1 MDSPWRLCAVAASFL
16 ALAGCSEQ
24 APKLLTWSPAPVPQR
39 VIVNANAPAAAK
51 PFFGA
56 DAAAA
61 RTNAAPINAASHAVA
76 AKTALA
82 NPIAHNPASVVVQR
96 GETLYD
102 ISQRYHVPLRL
113 LLDANRLR
121 PPYGDLVGRRLV
133 LPKPPT
139 HVVQT
144 GQTLYG
150 LSRLY
155 HVGLYELVSA
165 NDIQAPYRL
174 DAGAVLVIPPPEGGP
189 PVPPLKTAGPLKT
202 AAPRQS
208 PPAPAPMMV
217 AERRGPPLPQPAP
230 RAAPRHETAPRQA
243 EERKVE
249 RPMAA
254 RPKATRRMA
263 MRRDSTPRRT
273 AASPPPMPVA
283 EAAAPPGRGHP
294 FLWPVRGRV
303 LVGFGPES
311 NGLNNDGINI
321 AVPEGTPV
329 RAAATGVV
337 VYAGNELKGYG
348 NLLLIR
354 HADGWITAYAHN
366 AKLLVRRGQR
376 VTRGEIIARA
386 GETGGVSSPQLH
398 FEIRHG
404 TQAVD
409 PLRYLSAQAAT
420 RGPRAG

>member
-24 APKLLTWSPAPVPQR
+24 APKLLAWSPAPVPQR
-39 VIVNANAPAAAK
+39 VIVNPNAPAAAK

-56 DAAAA
+56 DTAAARITTPRRTSPASRAVAAAA
-61 RTNAAPINAASHAVA
+61 TFTNPV
-76 AKTALA
+76 
-82 NPIAHNPASVVVQR
+82 AHNPASVVVQR

-102 ISQRYHVPLRL
+102 ISQHYHVPLRL

-121 PPYGDLVGRRLV
+121 PPYGNLTGRRLA
-133 LPKPPT
+133 LPRPPT
-139 HVVQT
+139 HVVQA

-189 PVPPLKTAGPLKT
+189 PAPPLKT
-202 AAPRQS
+202 AAPRKS
-208 PPAPAPMMV
+208 PPASLVV

-230 RAAPRHETAPRQA
+230 PATARRETAPRRVA
-243 EERKVE
+243 ARKVE
-249 RPMAA
+249 RPKAA
-254 RPKATRRMA
+254 RRVA
-263 MRRDSTPRRT
+263 MRRDSAPRRRT
-273 AASPPPMPVA
+273 ETV
-283 EAAAPPGRGHP
+283 APPGRDHP

-311 NGLNNDGINI
+311 NGLHNDGINI

-366 AKLLVRRGQR
+366 ARLLVRRGQR
-376 VTRGEIIARA
+376 VTRGEIIADA

-398 FEIRHG
+398 FEIRRG
-404 TQAVD
+404 AQAVD
-409 PLRYLSAQAAT
+409 PLHYLSAQAAT